1 MNSARWQ
8 DIRLI
13 YRNLLHFFILTMKY
27 QKGKVKKKKT
37 TFKIVFKKTEV

>member
-8 DIRLI
+8 DTSLT

-27 QKGKVKKKKT
+27 QKGKVKKKNSL
-37 TFKIVFKKTEV
+37 KIALKKTEV